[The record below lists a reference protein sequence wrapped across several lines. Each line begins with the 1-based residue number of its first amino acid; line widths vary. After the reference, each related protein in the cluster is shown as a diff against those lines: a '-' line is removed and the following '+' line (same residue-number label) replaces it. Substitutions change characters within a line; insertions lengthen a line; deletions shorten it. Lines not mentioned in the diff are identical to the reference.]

1 MNFEKS
7 FAKKSEALYP
17 FDERPPPVRG
27 LRTDGPN
34 LRGAVE
40 GGPRRRSLGMAEVRP
55 HGFLA
60 DSSDD
65 EQLKVGQRFLEDH
78 PQAR

>member
-1 MNFEKS
+1 MTKMGQ
-7 FAKKSEALYP
+7 KSEALYP

-27 LRTDGPN
+27 LRTDGPDH
-34 LRGAVE
+34 RGAVD

-65 EQLKVGQRFLEDH
+65 EQLKVGKVGG
-78 PQAR
+78 